1 LGRVEYLAQVR
12 HTGETGRERLEDE
25 VGAVRQETRD
35 RRLAAARRAPQDHR
49 GELPA
54 RHHPPDRPL
63 GTQQMILP
71 DDVGE
76 ALRPQPVG
84 QRVRRL
90 ALKQGAHR

>member
-1 LGRVEYLAQVR
+1 
-12 HTGETGRERLEDE
+12 
-25 VGAVRQETRD
+25 
-35 RRLAAARRAPQDHR
+35 
-49 GELPA
+49 
-54 RHHPPDRPL
+54 
-63 GTQQMILP
+63 MILP